1 MNANLPLENIK
12 ILDLSRVLALPY
24 ATMILSDLG
33 AEVIKVERPVLG
45 DETRHWGPPFLG
57 SESAYFLCVN
67 RNKKS
72 ITIDIKKREGQKIIH
87 NLASI
92 CDVFVEN
99 YRVGELK
106 KYSLDY
112 ENIKKIN
119 PSIVYCSLTGY
130 GQNGPKSHLPGY
142 DFIMQGESGLMSIT
156 GTQKG
161 QPMKVGVAI
170 LDIVS
175 GLYAAVAI
183 IASLYKRQK
192 INKSEY
198 IDLALY
204 DCAVASLANVASN
217 YLVSG
222 KIPKR
227 YGNAHPNIVPYQ
239 TFKAKDKYFNLAVG
253 NDEQFKKLTELL
265 SEDYLKQEKF
275 KKNADRVR
283 NRKEL
288 IKILQSIFATKKASY
303 WVELFESHNIPS
315 GYINNLKE
323 VFEDDQLIARNM
335 VSVINHTFGTLKLVS
350 SPIKLM
356 NSSIKK
362 PQNPPLLGQDTA
374 DVLKNLLHY
383 QESDIECL
391 KKQNII

>member
-1 MNANLPLENIK
+1 MSAHLPLEGIK

-33 AEVIKVERPVLG
+33 AEVIKVERPMLG

-72 ITIDIKKREGQKIIH
+72 ITVDIKKKEGQKIIH
-87 NLASI
+87 DLASI

-99 YRVGELK
+99 YKVGELK
-106 KYSLDY
+106 RYSLDY

-192 INKSEY
+192 INQSEY

-253 NDEQFKKLTELL
+253 NDEQFQKLTELL
-265 SEDYLKQEKF
+265 SENSLKQEKF

-283 NRKEL
+283 NRKGL
-288 IKILQSIFATKKASY
+288 IKILQSIFVTKNASY
-303 WVELFESHNIPS
+303 WVELFKSHNIPS
-315 GYINNLKE
+315 GYISNLQE
-323 VFEDDQLIARNM
+323 VFEDTQLIARNM
-335 VSVINHTFGTLKLVS
+335 LSSINHPFGILKLVG
-350 SPIKLM
+350 SPLKLM
-356 NSSIKK
+356 NSGTKIS
-362 PQNPPLLGQDTA
+362 QSPPLLGQDTLYVLENLLGYKKT
-374 DVLKNLLHY
+374 DIDYLKN
-383 QESDIECL
+383 
-391 KKQNII
+391 KNII

>member
-1 MNANLPLENIK
+1 MNASLPLEGIK
-12 ILDLSRVLALPY
+12 ILDLSRVLALPF

-33 AEVIKVERPVLG
+33 AEVIKVERPALG

-72 ITIDIKKREGQKIIH
+72 ITVDIKKKEGQKIIH
-87 NLASI
+87 DLASI

-99 YRVGELK
+99 YKVGELK
-106 KYSLDY
+106 KYSLDH

-156 GTQKG
+156 GSLKG

-183 IASLYKRQK
+183 LASLLKRQK
-192 INKSEY
+192 VNQSEY

-217 YLVSG
+217 YLVGG

-253 NDEQFKKLTELL
+253 NDEQFQKLTELL
-265 SEDYLKQEKF
+265 SEKSLKQEKF
-275 KKNADRVR
+275 RKNADRVR

-288 IKILQSIFATKKASY
+288 IKILQSIFVTKNASY
-303 WVELFESHNIPS
+303 WVELFQLHNIPA
-315 GYINNLKE
+315 GHINNLKE
-323 VFEDDQLIARNM
+323 VFEDDQLFARNM
-335 VSVINHTFGTLKLVS
+335 INAIKHPFGTLNFVG
-350 SPIKLM
+350 SPLKLM

-362 PQNPPLLGQDTA
+362 PQNSPLLGQDTMG
-374 DVLKNLLHY
+374 VLKNLLHY
-383 QESDIECL
+383 KKTDIEYL
-391 KKQNII
+391 KNQNII

>member
-1 MNANLPLENIK
+1 MNTNLPLKDIK
-12 ILDLSRVLALPY
+12 ILDLSRVLALPF

-33 AEVIKVERPVLG
+33 AEVIKIERPVLG
-45 DETRHWGPPFLG
+45 DETRHWGPPFLK

-72 ITIDIKKREGQKIIH
+72 ITVDIKKKEGQKIIH
-87 NLASI
+87 DLASI

-99 YRVGELK
+99 FKVGELK

-112 ENIKKIN
+112 ENIKKVN

-130 GQNGPKSHLPGY
+130 GQNGPKSNLPGY

-156 GTQKG
+156 GTPKG

-175 GLYAAVAI
+175 GLYATIAI
-183 IASLYKRQK
+183 LASLYKKQK
-192 INKSEY
+192 INQPEY

-217 YLVSG
+217 YLIGG

-239 TFKAKDKYFNLAVG
+239 TFRAQDKYFNLAVG
-253 NDEQFKKLTELL
+253 NDEQFQKLAELL
-265 SEDYLKQEKF
+265 NDNNLKQKKF

-288 IKILQSIFATKKASY
+288 VKILQNIFATKNSSY
-303 WVELFESHNIPS
+303 WVELFKSHNIPA
-315 GYINNLKE
+315 GHINNLKE
-323 VFEDDQLIARNM
+323 VFEDDQLISRNM
-335 VSVINHTFGTLKLVS
+335 LSLIKHPFGTLKLVN
-350 SPIKLM
+350 SPLKLT
-356 NSSIKK
+356 NSDNKI
-362 PQNPPLLGQDTA
+362 PQSPPLLGQDTLY
-374 DVLKNLLHY
+374 VLKKLLHY
-383 QESDIECL
+383 KETDIKRL
-391 KKQNII
+391 KSENII